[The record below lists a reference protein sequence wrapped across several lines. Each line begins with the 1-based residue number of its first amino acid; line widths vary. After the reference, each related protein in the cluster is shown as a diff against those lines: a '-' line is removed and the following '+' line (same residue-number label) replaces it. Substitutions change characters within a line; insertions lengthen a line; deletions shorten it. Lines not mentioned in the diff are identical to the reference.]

1 MLALCIAASTLRAN
15 SGAADLQSRIQSA
28 EAFYERSEYTRAAE
42 LFGELV
48 ALNPSY
54 GRISHLLIMEAKSR
68 YYAGEHEH
76 ATQLF
81 ERLIANGKS
90 SSSDPAC
97 YYFLGRIA
105 FDRDDYPES
114 AEHFVRAFDLTKD
127 SELKNICYSNCL
139 SLCIGYLSFSEQKSV
154 LTAGYQADQ
163 RLFRDL
169 VYNTAKK
176 YYEIGL
182 QRQAERIVDIHSAF
196 IGDGDSQIRDL
207 ENEISLGL
215 SRSLDIALLVP
226 LSGEL
231 AAYGRQMDAAAELAV
246 MTYGKPDTDIRIK
259 SYDTHGNSIVSAQLS
274 RDVTS
279 SGVSAVIGPLTSQEA
294 VGAAPYS
301 DFWSV
306 PMILPAA
313 SEKGLTSVSN
323 RIFQLSPTPETM
335 GRRLAEAA
343 IDELGLDSVAI
354 LAPNDGYG
362 RQITE
367 GFKKVV
373 GENDVEI
380 FYEVYFPRGTS
391 DYRRFMLNLK
401 EAVLPDSFDPAIFLD
416 DAGDTLETEEITVN
430 IPTIFIPAFAEELE
444 FIIPQLRFYR
454 INTIILG
461 GEDLGDPDIV
471 SLKPMRHYPAM
482 FISHSTF
489 TDADTSWQRFRYL
502 LEEESKMTATP
513 VAGLTFDAVR
523 LTIEA
528 AELGGF
534 SSSGIARG
542 WESLGRVNGVTGPFE
557 FNEQN
562 ENIAVPVYIVLDGLI
577 EKWQY

>member
-1 MLALCIAASTLRAN
+1 
-15 SGAADLQSRIQSA
+15 
-28 EAFYERSEYTRAAE
+28 
-42 LFGELV
+42 
-48 ALNPSY
+48 
-54 GRISHLLIMEAKSR
+54 
-68 YYAGEHEH
+68 
-76 ATQLF
+76 
-81 ERLIANGKS
+81 
-90 SSSDPAC
+90 
-97 YYFLGRIA
+97 
-105 FDRDDYPES
+105 
-114 AEHFVRAFDLTKD
+114 
-127 SELKNICYSNCL
+127 
-139 SLCIGYLSFSEQKSV
+139 
-154 LTAGYQADQ
+154 
-163 RLFRDL
+163 
-169 VYNTAKK
+169 
-176 YYEIGL
+176 
-182 QRQAERIVDIHSAF
+182 
-196 IGDGDSQIRDL
+196 
-207 ENEISLGL
+207 
-215 SRSLDIALLVP
+215 
-226 LSGEL
+226 
-231 AAYGRQMDAAAELAV
+231 MDAAAELAV
-246 MTYGKPDTDIRIK
+246 ITYGKPDTDIRIK

-313 SEKGLTSVSN
+313 SEKGLTSVSS

-343 IDELGLDSVAI
+343 IDELGLDSIAI

-367 GFKKVV
+367 GFKKAV
-373 GENDVEI
+373 GENDVDI

-391 DYRRFMLNLK
+391 DYRRFMLSLK
-401 EAVLPDSFDPAIFLD
+401 EAVLPDSFDPTIFLD
-416 DAGDTLETEEITVN
+416 ETGDTLETEEIAVN

-454 INTIILG
+454 ISTIILG
-461 GEDLGDPDIV
+461 GEDLGDPNIV
-471 SLKPMRHYPAM
+471 SLKSMRYYPAM
-482 FISHSTF
+482 FISHSMF
-489 TDADTSWQRFRYL
+489 TDVDTSWQRFRYL
-502 LEEESKMTATP
+502 LEEENKMTATP

-542 WESLGRVNGVTGPFE
+542 WESLGKVDGVTGPFE

-562 ENIAVPVYIVLDGLI
+562 ENIAVPVYIVLDGFI
-577 EKWQY
+577 EKWPY